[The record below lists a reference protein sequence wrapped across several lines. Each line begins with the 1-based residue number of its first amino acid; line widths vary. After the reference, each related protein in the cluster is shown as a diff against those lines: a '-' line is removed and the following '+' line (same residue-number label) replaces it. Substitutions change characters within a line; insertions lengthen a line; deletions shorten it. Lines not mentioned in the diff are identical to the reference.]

1 LNDPLTV
8 TPFRFRS
15 GKKKRLAAI
24 ARESDGRKTPLSS
37 ISCAAVGAR
46 EGVFV
51 IEHRP
56 CQLLFVH
63 QVIDFFK

>member
-46 EGVFV
+46 EG
-51 IEHRP
+51 
-56 CQLLFVH
+56 CSLLSTGRANYYLRIKLLIFLN
-63 QVIDFFK
+63 